1 MKNGRIHDF
10 LNLWLISQI
19 DPNSG
24 TIQSMAK
31 ENTLTTGQSQHHVQ
45 KNSLGSLKNELK
57 ARH

>member
-31 ENTLTTGQSQHHVQ
+31 ENTLTTGQNQHHVQ

>member
-10 LNLWLISQI
+10 LNPWLISQI
-19 DPNSG
+19 DPNSE
-24 TIQSMAK
+24 TIQSMAE
-31 ENTLTTGQSQHHVQ
+31 ENTLTTGQNQHHVQ